1 MDNGFTEEVYAV
13 VGQIPYGKVLSYG
26 MVARLAGRPGYA
38 RMVGRILSRVP
49 TSASLPCHRV
59 VNSSGRTT
67 PHWREQSELL
77 HSEGVTFRKN
87 GCVDMRENVWE
98 FPAEDE

>member
-26 MVARLAGRPGYA
+26 MVARLAGRPYHA
-38 RMVGRILSRVP
+38 RMVGRILSCAP
-49 TSASLPCHRV
+49 ASLPCHRV
-59 VNSSGRTT
+59 VNSCGRTV
-67 PHWREQSELL
+67 PHWREQYDLL
-77 HSEGVTFRKN
+77 QREGVTFRKN